1 MNIKV
6 FNNYINTIMN
16 AINSEKNGLDE
27 ETSKIFNQH
36 GRWALHRL
44 EKLMIDKDQNIRRW
58 LTGKLC
64 VFTSDKTD
72 KRIEVNIGGDRE
84 ALYYFLIFC
93 KKLNTNQEIDESFR
107 DYLSVVISR
116 SCLAERWE
124 EC

>member
-27 ETSKIFNQH
+27 ETSKVFNQH

-44 EKLMIDKDQNIRRW
+44 EKLMIDKDQSIRRW

-64 VFTSDKTD
+64 VFTNDKTN

-84 ALYYFLIFC
+84 ALYYICTRL
-93 KKLNTNQEIDESFR
+93 
-107 DYLSVVISR
+107 
-116 SCLAERWE
+116 
-124 EC
+124 